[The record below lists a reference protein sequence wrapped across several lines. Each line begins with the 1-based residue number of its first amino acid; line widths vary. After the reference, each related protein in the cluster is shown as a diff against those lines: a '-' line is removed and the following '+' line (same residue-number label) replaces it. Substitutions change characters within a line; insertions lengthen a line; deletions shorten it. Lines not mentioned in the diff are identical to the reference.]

1 MRWPRC
7 HYREASLESA
17 SATSPG
23 LVSGASV
30 DYTRDAARKPRIAT
44 VTMEADPS
52 PTPKSRILAEDC
64 ANLAT
69 NMAHLYRAEMQRMT
83 VWRQRLDT
91 TTQWAI
97 ILTTALT
104 TFVLGS
110 VAAPHFIM
118 LLGLTLNAIFMV
130 IEARRYQHLHHSKRR
145 LALLERDYFAPQ
157 LADCECNQDW
167 AARLAADL
175 RHPHITISLFEATM
189 LRLRRNYLMLAYFIT
204 AVWLTKLFIHPV
216 SPVSLRDYY
225 ERFAVG
231 DMLPPWFV
239 VPTALIFVT
248 ASTVMA
254 LRTCSEEVLE
264 RWVKAG
270 EAGCPL
276 DR

>member
-1 MRWPRC
+1 M
-7 HYREASLESA
+7 
-17 SATSPG
+17 
-23 LVSGASV
+23 
-30 DYTRDAARKPRIAT
+30 DYTCDIARKPHNEAT
-44 VTMEADPS
+44 MPDIPS
-52 PTPKSRILAEDC
+52 SVPARPSRVLARDSVP
-64 ANLAT
+64 LIT
-69 NMAHLYRAEMQRMT
+69 SLAHLYRGEMQRMT

-130 IEARRYQHLHHSKRR
+130 IEGRRYQHLHHSKRR

-157 LADCECNQDW
+157 LSDCECTEDW
-167 AARLAADL
+167 AERLANDL

-204 AVWLTKLFIHPV
+204 AVWLTKLFIHPA
-216 SPVSLRDYY
+216 SPASSHEYF

-231 DMLPPWFV
+231 DMLPAWFV
-239 VPTALIFVT
+239 VATALIFVM

-254 LRTCSEEVLE
+254 LRTHSEEDLE
-264 RWVKAG
+264 HWVKAG
-270 EAGCPL
+270 DPDCPL
-276 DR
+276 NR

>member
-1 MRWPRC
+1 M
-7 HYREASLESA
+7 
-17 SATSPG
+17 
-23 LVSGASV
+23 
-30 DYTRDAARKPRIAT
+30 
-44 VTMEADPS
+44 TMVAE
-52 PTPKSRILAEDC
+52 PTPKPKSRLLAEDSV
-64 ANLAT
+64 LLVT
-69 NMAHLYRAEMQRMT
+69 SMAHLYRGEMQRMT
-83 VWRQRLDT
+83 VWRRRLDT

-110 VAAPHFIM
+110 IAAPHFIM

-145 LALLERDYFAPQ
+145 IALLERDYFAPQ
-157 LADCECNQDW
+157 LVDCKCNEDW
-167 AARLAADL
+167 AARLANDL
-175 RHPHITISLFEATM
+175 RHPHITIGLFEASM

-204 AVWLTKLFIHPV
+204 AVWLTKLFIHPA
-216 SPVSLRDYY
+216 SPTSWRDYY

-239 VPTALIFVT
+239 VATALLFVI

-254 LRTCSEEVLE
+254 LRTSSEEDLE
-264 RWVKAG
+264 CWVKAG
-270 EAGCPL
+270 DPDCPL